1 MNSAQEAKKKI
12 LVVDDDVM
20 IREILEEI
28 LIAESYAVLSVNN
41 GERAVENIKNEKFD
55 LVLLDLK
62 LNGMD
67 GIQTLEK
74 IKSVENNIVVILVSG
89 YLTVESIDK
98 ATRLGMFGYI
108 KKPFDLDDLINKVK
122 IALFTRSNLSNSGV
136 TFKFVKT

>member
-28 LIAESYAVLSVNN
+28 LIAENYAVLSVNN

-136 TFKFVKT
+136 TFKFDKT

>member
-1 MNSAQEAKKKI
+1 MNFVQETKKKI
-12 LVVDDDVM
+12 LVVDDDDIV
-20 IREILEEI
+20 REILEEI
-28 LIAESYAVLSVNN
+28 LIAESYAVLCVSN

-74 IKSVENNIVVILVSG
+74 MKHVENDIAVILLSG

-98 ATRLGMFGYI
+98 ASRLGICGYI
-108 KKPFDLDDLINKVK
+108 KKPFDLDDLTHKVR

-136 TFKFVKT
+136 SFEFDKA